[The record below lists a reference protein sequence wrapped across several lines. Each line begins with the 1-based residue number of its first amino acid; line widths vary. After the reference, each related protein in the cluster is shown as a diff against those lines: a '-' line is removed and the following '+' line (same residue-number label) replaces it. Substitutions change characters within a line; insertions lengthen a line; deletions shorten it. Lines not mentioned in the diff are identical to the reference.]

1 MDKTS
6 LKEAEKLAL
15 KATREEQKLLKKVT
29 EFELQNAEFA
39 KFLKTQN
46 EMQRKVTQMWD
57 DVKNALVQAGY
68 FDVIENENFR
78 VSVSKVSGIKV
89 VDLDKLP
96 DEFTHTVK
104 VAKADEIKKHY
115 ELYGELPDGVVDS
128 SYYRLNKKVK

>member
-1 MDKTS
+1 MSTS

-15 KATREEQKLLKKVT
+15 KATKEEQKLLAAVA
-29 EFELQNAEFA
+29 EFQLQNKEFA
-39 KFLKTQN
+39 NWLKKQN
-46 EMQRKVTQMWD
+46 EMERKVKQMWD
-57 DVKNALVQAGY
+57 AVRDELVQAGY

-89 VDLDKLP
+89 VDLNKLP

-104 VAKADEIKKHY
+104 VAKVEDIKKHY
-115 ELYGELPDGVVDS
+115 ELYGELPDGTVDS